1 MEISFLKAFQHIE
14 IVALD
19 VKVLCGV
26 EVYALLT
33 AWAQG
38 SIDGGIGS
46 KDSLALVRPSK
57 LVALFVAFYNFGR
70 QQLAQLVKVN
80 GAFYPPILS
89 LTSVIHSGNN
99 SAIRLILSCTP
110 SAVCILSFSIFLKY
124 FVFLLIQFFFHFHQS
139 LVYLKSFP
147 RLLLLQHLLFEN
159 VDAFLQLLALLVRH
173 YCRMQV
179 LCICVQ

>member
-1 MEISFLKAFQHIE
+1 MEISFLKAFQYIE
-14 IVALD
+14 VVALD
-19 VKVLCGV
+19 VKVLCRV

-33 AWAQG
+33 ARAQG
-38 SIDGGIGS
+38 SIDRCIGS
-46 KDSLALVRPSK
+46 KDSLALVGPSK
-57 LVALFVAFYNFGR
+57 LIALFIAFYDFGR

-124 FVFLLIQFFFHFHQS
+124 FV
-139 LVYLKSFP
+139 
-147 RLLLLQHLLFEN
+147 
-159 VDAFLQLLALLVRH
+159 
-173 YCRMQV
+173 
-179 LCICVQ
+179 